1 MDTTQKEIL
10 EKLKKNDEQGMFENS
25 ISYTDD
31 NLNVEVSFHLCE
43 TLKGCYWRTFDDGS
57 GSLRRLADNSEILSY
72 DFTSGEY
79 KDRTGWRLLERDECS
94 LYFLEKL
101 VSKKR
106 VYPIDGG
113 PLPETRTFKKQRL
126 FVDMDGTLAV
136 FTPVDTMETLY
147 EQGYFSGLEP
157 HMNVINGVKEYMEL
171 HPDTEVFI
179 LSSVLSDS
187 QYALKEKNEWLDK
200 YIPEIDSAH
209 RLFPPCGGNK
219 TEYIPDGLKES
230 DVLLD
235 DYSVNLH
242 EWEPPAKGIK
252 VMNGINGTKG
262 SWQGEK
268 IEFDMSSH
276 GFAEKLAC
284 ITEGREYVPDPL
296 EMYTHKDEAVA
307 DELFSQQP
315 LTFDNLTYEDKF
327 DIAIETEFPEI
338 ADNNELKNEL
348 YHHFMDSQEP
358 GFFSDE
364 LREEFGSIIA
374 EHYKEQ
380 DALFDLLDEKIKS
393 LPIKESENNENKELE
408 R

>member
-1 MDTTQKEIL
+1 MDAIEKEIL
-10 EKLKKNDEQGMFENS
+10 ETLKKDDEQGISKNP

-31 NLNVEVSFHLCE
+31 NLNVEVSFHLCK

-57 GSLRRLADNSEILSY
+57 GSLRRLADNSEILSC
-72 DFTSGEY
+72 DFASGEY
-79 KDRTGWRLLERDECS
+79 KDRTGWRLLERDECTS
-94 LYFLEKL
+94 SFLEEL
-101 VSKKR
+101 VSEKR
-106 VYPIDGG
+106 VYPLDDG
-113 PLPETRTFKKQRL
+113 PLPETRALKKQRL

-147 EQGYFSGLEP
+147 EQGYFSNLKP
-157 HMNVINGVKEYMEL
+157 HINVINGVKEYMAL
-171 HPDTEVFI
+171 HPETEVFI

-187 QYALKEKNEWLDK
+187 QYALNEKNEWLDK
-200 YIPEIDSAH
+200 YIPEIDATH

-219 TEYIPDGLKES
+219 TEYIPGGLKES
-230 DVLLD
+230 DMLLD

-268 IEFDMSSH
+268 IDFDMSSH
-276 GFAEKLAC
+276 SFAEKLAC

-296 EMYTHKDEAVA
+296 EMYEHKFSVA
-307 DELFSQQP
+307 SELDSSISDAFRE
-315 LTFDNLTYEDKF
+315 LTYEEKF
-327 DIAIETEFPEI
+327 DIIIGQEFPEI
-338 ADNNELKNEL
+338 ADNNELKQEL
-348 YHHFMDSQEP
+348 YQHFMDSSEP

-364 LREEFGSIIA
+364 LRAEFGNIII
-374 EHYKEQ
+374 EHNKEQ
-380 DALFDLLDEKIKS
+380 DALFDLLDEKIRS
-393 LPIKESENNENKELE
+393 LPIKEPEIDENKELE

>member
-1 MDTTQKEIL
+1 MDMTQKEIL
-10 EKLKKNDEQGMFENS
+10 ERLKKNDEQGMFDNS

-31 NLNVEVSFHLCE
+31 NLNAEVSFHLCE

-296 EMYTHKDEAVA
+296 EMYTHKDEAEVSS
-307 DELFSQQP
+307 LFSQQP
-315 LTFDNLTYEDKF
+315 LTVQNLTYEDKF
-327 DIAIETEFPEI
+327 DIAIEAEFPEI

-393 LPIKESENNENKELE
+393 MPIKEPEKDLNEELE
-408 R
+408 I